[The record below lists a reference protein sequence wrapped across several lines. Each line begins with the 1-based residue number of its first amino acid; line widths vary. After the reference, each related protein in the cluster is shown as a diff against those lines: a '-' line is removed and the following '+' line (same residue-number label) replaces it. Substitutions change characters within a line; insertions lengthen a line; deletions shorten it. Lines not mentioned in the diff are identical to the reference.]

1 MCHRTQMPFT
11 FVILFLDIR
20 QCFQTNYSIPYYY
33 IIYHQ
38 IEYIVTRTFYIG
50 WKTFY
55 RLQIPDNNISVAI
68 FRPLLQMLLKL
79 FFIIPFCTAYSYQS
93 TMYYSNRDSSSFRI
107 SARKLFFI
115 LCLFFNFV
123 CDFATF
129 ISIFYFLL
137 MVNFTLCFM
146 GILCWKTY

>member
-1 MCHRTQMPFT
+1 MWKFCEAMCHRTQMPFT

-50 WKTFY
+50 WKTFH
-55 RLQIPDNNISVAI
+55 RLQIPDNDIYVAI

-107 SARKLFFI
+107 SARKPFLYSAYSSVSSVTLQLLLVFFTS
-115 LCLFFNFV
+115 C
-123 CDFATF
+123 
-129 ISIFYFLL
+129 
-137 MVNFTLCFM
+137 
-146 GILCWKTY
+146 